1 MPTEPAQNKPSGA
14 ETAPGAR
21 NAPEA
26 DSSLDI
32 PDAPARGRADPA
44 DPAQVIR
51 AAAEARIEQ
60 LESELATARET
71 WMRAAADAQNAR
83 RRAKLDVEEAHKFAV
98 SRFAKDLLSVADN
111 LSRALASM
119 PSQGEG
125 LDDRLKNVVAGV
137 QATERELQNVFE
149 RNGIK
154 KIAAQDAPF
163 DPQLHQA
170 VSEVQDRSRPN
181 NSVAQ
186 VFMDGYTLNDRLL
199 RAAMVVV
206 AKGGPAA
213 PAPAVEAEPAN
224 AAVDADGA

>member
-1 MPTEPAQNKPSGA
+1 MPTEPAKNKS
-14 ETAPGAR
+14 PGAP
-21 NAPEA
+21 AP
-26 DSSLDI
+26 DDTGFDI
-32 PDAPARGRADPA
+32 PDAPGATRSDAA

-51 AAAEARIEQ
+51 AAAEAKIEA
-60 LESELATARET
+60 LEAELATARDT
-71 WMRAAADAQNAR
+71 WMRSAADAQNAR

-111 LSRALASM
+111 LSRALASL
-119 PSQGEG
+119 PPNGEG
-125 LDDRLKNVVAGV
+125 LDDRLKNVVTGV
-137 QATERELQNVFE
+137 QATERELLSVFD
-149 RNGIK
+149 RHGIK
-154 KIAAQDAPF
+154 KIAALGAPF

-170 VSEVQDRSRPN
+170 VSEVQDPTRPN

-206 AKGGPAA
+206 AKGGPVAA
-213 PAPAVEAEPAN
+213 PTSAEPEPAN

>member
-1 MPTEPAQNKPSGA
+1 MPTESTQTKP
-14 ETAPGAR
+14 PGAQS
-21 NAPEA
+21 AP
-26 DSSLDI
+26 DDDTSFDI
-32 PDAPARGRADPA
+32 PETPAAARPDPT

-51 AAAEARIEQ
+51 AAAEARIEA
-60 LESELATARET
+60 LEAELATARET
-71 WMRAAADAQNAR
+71 WMRTAADAQNAR

-98 SRFAKDLLSVADN
+98 SRFAKDVLSVADN
-111 LSRALASM
+111 LNRALASL
-119 PSQGEG
+119 PPNGEG
-125 LDDRLKNVVAGV
+125 LDDRLKNVITGV
-137 QATERELQNVFE
+137 QATERELLSVFE
-149 RNGIK
+149 RHGIK

-170 VSEVQDRSRPN
+170 VSEVQDPSRPN

-213 PAPAVEAEPAN
+213 APSPAEPEPAN